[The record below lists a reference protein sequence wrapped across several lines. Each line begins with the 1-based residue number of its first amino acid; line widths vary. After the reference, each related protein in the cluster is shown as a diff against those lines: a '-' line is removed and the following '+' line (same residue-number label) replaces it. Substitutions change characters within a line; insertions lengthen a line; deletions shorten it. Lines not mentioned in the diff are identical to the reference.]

1 MVDTVAQP
9 SQLKKGEQ
17 LPQSS
22 SPFSWTAVCSVLSSG
37 QLSTAQQGIAASRIK

>member
-1 MVDTVAQP
+1 MEVVAQP

-22 SPFSWTAVCSVLSSG
+22 SPFSCSAVSSVLSSG
-37 QLSTAQQGIAASRIK
+37 QLSKLQHGAIESAIR

>member
-1 MVDTVAQP
+1 MTQEINENGSTLMVTEEQP

-22 SPFSWTAVCSVLSSG
+22 SPLS
-37 QLSTAQQGIAASRIK
+37 